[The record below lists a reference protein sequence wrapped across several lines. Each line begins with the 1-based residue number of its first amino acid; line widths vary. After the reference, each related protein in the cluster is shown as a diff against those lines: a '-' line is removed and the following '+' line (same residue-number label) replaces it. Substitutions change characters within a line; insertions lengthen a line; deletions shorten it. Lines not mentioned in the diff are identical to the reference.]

1 MLLAPIR
8 TSWTRG
14 KNAMADDATLD
25 VVRRRLL
32 GEHERTQSALTRD
45 WVDEIYIKYG
55 VAPDQAAALE
65 HDLVLGG
72 LSVDEEDEGAEAD
85 AAEPALPAGRT
96 GTFADAL
103 SLLMYHAKRLPRLN
117 RREEAALG
125 EAIQLGLRIA
135 ADDDAAGTPHG
146 ERILAKAA
154 KARERLISSNLRLVV
169 KFVMVR
175 RYDSRMDVDD
185 LVQHGMLGL
194 IRAAEKY
201 DPDWGTRFSTYG
213 TWWIRQA
220 VSRGFH
226 NEGQTIRLP
235 VHIVMQVQRLRRSR
249 RTLGLVAGA
258 RGDVER
264 LAESLAWTVE
274 YTARIAQLADMNV
287 VSLDAPLANGE
298 TEGLSLGDLVA
309 DATAR
314 PDEAAELQRSRD
326 MVRDLVDTIEN
337 ERERDIIRR
346 RYGFDGPDETLQEV
360 GDGYK
365 VTRERIRQIQDKT
378 LRKLVKRAIAKGLR
392 GDTF

>member
-1 MLLAPIR
+1 
-8 TSWTRG
+8 
-14 KNAMADDATLD
+14 MADDAALD
-25 VVRRRLL
+25 VVRRRLI
-32 GEHERTQSALTRD
+32 GEHERTQSALKRD
-45 WVDEIYIKYG
+45 WIDEIYIKYG

-65 HDLVLGG
+65 HDLTLAGV
-72 LSVDEEDEGAEAD
+72 SVDEDEEREEAD
-85 AAEPALPAGRT
+85 EAQAELPADRARS
-96 GTFADAL
+96 FADAL
-103 SLLMYHAKRLPRLN
+103 SLLMYHARRQPRLDH
-117 RREEAALG
+117 REEVALG

-135 ADDDAAGTPHG
+135 LDDTAAGTPHG

-154 KARERLISSNLRLVV
+154 NARERLISSNLRLVV

-175 RYDSRMDVDD
+175 RYNSRMDVDD

-201 DPDWGTRFSTYG
+201 DPDWGTRFSTYA

-249 RTLGLVAGA
+249 RMLGLNGGG
-258 RGDVER
+258 RGDVKR
-264 LAESLAWTVE
+264 LAESLAWTLE

-287 VSLDAPLANGE
+287 VSLDAPLANGDS
-298 TEGLSLGDLVA
+298 EGLSLGDLVA
-309 DATAR
+309 DALAR
-314 PDEAAELQRSRD
+314 PDEAAEVQSSRD
-326 MVRDLVDTIEN
+326 MVRDLVDTIEDD
-337 ERERDIIRR
+337 RARDIIRR